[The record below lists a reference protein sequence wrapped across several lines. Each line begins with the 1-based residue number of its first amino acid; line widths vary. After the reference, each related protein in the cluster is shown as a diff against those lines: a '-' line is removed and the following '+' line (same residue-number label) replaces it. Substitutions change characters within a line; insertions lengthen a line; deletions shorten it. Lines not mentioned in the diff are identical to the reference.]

1 MYEAAGLTAHGED
14 LSANSFLSAARRY
27 AQQNGAGLAGSAILH
42 GIALLLFLLVL
53 SARATHTGVTPARF
67 LPVDLV
73 QLGEQTQSP
82 PAQVKAPVP
91 RQRAAPVPVRETTS
105 PNPPEGTAPRKTREA
120 PLDDFAAKLNALA
133 HLKQTNARL
142 PALNNTEGS
151 DSDATSDSAVAGDE
165 ATYAVK
171 DYIRAQVQR
180 RWSVDFSMPGA
191 RGMSVSIHLQMK
203 SDGTVLFAEIVDQH
217 RYKTDASWREVA
229 LSARNAV
236 LLSSPFSL
244 PAGHYKSV
252 MDMTLRF
259 DPKDTLH

>member
-1 MYEAAGLTAHGED
+1 LTAHGEE
-14 LSANSFLSAARRY
+14 LSPDSLLLAARRY
-27 AQQNGAGLAGSAILH
+27 AQENGAGLIGSVLLH
-42 GIALLLFLLVL
+42 AVALLLILLVL
-53 SARATHTGVTPARF
+53 SERATHTSVTPARF

-82 PAQVKAPVP
+82 PAPVKAPVP

-105 PNPPEGTAPRKTREA
+105 PTPPEATAPRKTREA
-120 PLDDFAAKLNALA
+120 PLDNFAAKLNALA

-142 PALNNTEGS
+142 PALNNAEGS
-151 DSDATSDSAVAGDE
+151 DSDATSDSAVPGDE

-180 RWSVDFSMPGA
+180 RWSVDLSLPGA
-191 RGMSVSIHLQMK
+191 RNMNVLIHLKMK
-203 SDGTVLFAEIVDQH
+203 SDGRVLFAEIVDQH

-236 LLSSPFSL
+236 LLSSPFTL
-244 PAGHYKSV
+244 PAGHYKDV